1 MDLQI
6 LISTSSFNLD
16 NFAAL
21 DELKKAGIDV
31 KLNPFGARLSQDQV
45 IELLGKDTVGIV
57 AGLESLNATVLQS
70 ATALKVI
77 ARVGVGLDSVDLTA
91 AAKLGITVLNT
102 PDAPTSAVAEL
113 TIGHILGLL
122 RNIAATDRQIR
133 NNKWQG
139 QMGHLLE
146 TKTVG
151 IVGYG
156 RIGQRVAKLL
166 GAFGAKV
173 VVCDPHTSTKDF
185 ANLSLDELCRKADV
199 LTLHLPYDAD
209 SHHLIGERQFNLMK
223 KGSFFV
229 NISRG
234 GLVDEQALF
243 NELESGHL
251 AGAALDCFEQEPYS
265 GPLSK
270 LENVQMTAHMG
281 TYARETRDR
290 MEQEASRLMVEAL
303 RANKLLK

>member
-1 MDLQI
+1 MQI

-16 NFAAL
+16 NFTAL
-21 DELKKAGIDV
+21 GELKKAGIDV
-31 KLNPFGARLSQDQV
+31 KLNPFGTRLSQDQV
-45 IELLGKDTVGIV
+45 IELLGKDTVGII

-77 ARVGVGLDSVDLTA
+77 ARVGVGLDSVDLTT

-122 RNIAATDRQIR
+122 RNITATDRQIR
-133 NNKWQG
+133 SNKWQG

-151 IVGYG
+151 VVGYG

>member
-1 MDLQI
+1 MQI

-16 NFAAL
+16 NFAEL
-21 DELKKAGIDV
+21 GELKKAGIDV
-31 KLNPFGARLSQDQV
+31 KLNPFGTRLSQDQV

-77 ARVGVGLDSVDLTA
+77 ARVGVGLDSVDLTT

-133 NNKWQG
+133 NSKWQG
-139 QMGHLLE
+139 QMGQLLE

-151 IVGYG
+151 VVGFG

-173 VVCDPHTSTKDF
+173 VVCDPHMSTKDF
-185 ANLSLDELCRKADV
+185 ANLSLDELCREADV

>member
-1 MDLQI
+1 MQI

-16 NFAAL
+16 NFAEL
-21 DELKKAGIDV
+21 GELKKAGIDV
-31 KLNPFGARLSQDQV
+31 KLNPFGTRLSQDQV

-77 ARVGVGLDSVDLTA
+77 ARVGVGLDSVDLTT

-133 NNKWQG
+133 NSKWQG
-139 QMGHLLE
+139 QMGQLLE

-151 IVGYG
+151 VVGFG

-173 VVCDPHTSTKDF
+173 VVCDPHMSTKDF

>member
-1 MDLQI
+1 
-6 LISTSSFNLD
+6 
-16 NFAAL
+16 
-21 DELKKAGIDV
+21 
-31 KLNPFGARLSQDQV
+31 
-45 IELLGKDTVGIV
+45 
-57 AGLESLNATVLQS
+57 
-70 ATALKVI
+70 
-77 ARVGVGLDSVDLTA
+77 
-91 AAKLGITVLNT
+91 
-102 PDAPTSAVAEL
+102 
-113 TIGHILGLL
+113 
-122 RNIAATDRQIR
+122 
-133 NNKWQG
+133 
-139 QMGHLLE
+139 
-146 TKTVG
+146 
-151 IVGYG
+151 
-156 RIGQRVAKLL
+156 
-166 GAFGAKV
+166 
-173 VVCDPHTSTKDF
+173 
-185 ANLSLDELCRKADV
+185 
-199 LTLHLPYDAD
+199 
-209 SHHLIGERQFNLMK
+209 MK

>member
-1 MDLQI
+1 MQI

-16 NFAAL
+16 NFTAL
-21 DELKKAGIDV
+21 GELKKAGIDV
-31 KLNPFGARLSQDQV
+31 KLNPFGTRLSQDQV
-45 IELLGKDTVGIV
+45 IELLGKDTVGII

-77 ARVGVGLDSVDLTA
+77 ARVGVGLDSVDLTT

-122 RNIAATDRQIR
+122 RNITATDRQIR
-133 NNKWQG
+133 SNKWQG

-151 IVGYG
+151 VVGYG

-303 RANKLLK
+303 RAKKLLK